1 MPFGR
6 RELSSSS
13 KLRTWNLVHVS
24 LFAPMR
30 WLIWSIG
37 MGLDGPFAALFFFF
51 CLFWVVASDTGP
63 RGSWGTAG
71 AGGSYGAKV
80 ANPVPA
86 SSFFVPGSLE
96 GGSGDGTLPEVP
108 TAAPPDCGRFS

>member
-1 MPFGR
+1 
-6 RELSSSS
+6 
-13 KLRTWNLVHVS
+13 
-24 LFAPMR
+24 
-30 WLIWSIG
+30 
-37 MGLDGPFAALFFFF
+37 MGLDVPFAALFFFF

-96 GGSGDGTLPEVP
+96 GGGGDGTLPELP
-108 TAAPPDCGRFS
+108 TAAPPV